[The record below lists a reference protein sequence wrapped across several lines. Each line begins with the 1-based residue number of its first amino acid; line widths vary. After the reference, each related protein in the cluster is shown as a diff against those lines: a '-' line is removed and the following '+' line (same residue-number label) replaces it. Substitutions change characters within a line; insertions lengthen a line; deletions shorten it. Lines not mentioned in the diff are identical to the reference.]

1 MGIFCCLVKGCRN
14 VDDDDDD
21 DVIIFGDCVEWILEF
36 DWDLNMNGRVVV
48 VFLFGL
54 SL

>member
-14 VDDDDDD
+14 VDDDD
-21 DVIIFGDCVEWILEF
+21 IIFGECVEWIWEF
-36 DWDLNMNGRVVV
+36 GWDLNINGRVVI
-48 VFLFGL
+48 FLFGL